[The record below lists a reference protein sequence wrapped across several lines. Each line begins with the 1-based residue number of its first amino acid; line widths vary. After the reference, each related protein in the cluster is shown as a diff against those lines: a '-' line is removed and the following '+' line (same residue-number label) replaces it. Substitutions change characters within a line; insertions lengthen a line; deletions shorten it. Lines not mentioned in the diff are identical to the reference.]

1 MHVHFI
7 YMHDFKVTQLQSLC
21 WLTDGKKKKKK
32 KLGYFGAGPNSFIAS
47 H

>member
-1 MHVHFI
+1 
-7 YMHDFKVTQLQSLC
+7 MHDFKVTQLQSLC

-32 KLGYFGAGPNSFIAS
+32 KKLGYFGAGPNSFIAS